1 MRLRALSCAIAVA
14 AVCAPA
20 PALGAWSSPAWVS
33 ARDGAAYSQ
42 PDTAVAD
49 AGRALTAFV
58 RTPAGSAAGAA
69 RVQVATRP
77 SVAGRWSAPVVLSA
91 RGARAPRVAINDRGD
106 AVVVWVSGRRLVAA
120 ARRGPV
126 GKWSAAGAIEAGG
139 PVQDLRL
146 AIDRVGR
153 PALVWSERRGEDFL
167 VRTASRASPKVAWTI
182 RAARIS
188 TQGPT
193 PPSLAI
199 SRAAAMVAWIDG
211 SKARASRTVGGMFE
225 PAIEVSSQGTGS
237 PGVALTPL
245 GGMLASWSVDLP
257 GRDVGGAGVR
267 ALRPLARLGRL
278 GGRGH
283 RRGPARR
290 DQRARRR
297 RRRLGPGRP
306 GFAAGHRGQHAP
318 RRRPSG
324 QASTVVARRTC
335 DCALTVGDVAVD
347 ASGTALVGWR
357 REDGDGIGSGGASAH
372 GPGADEWTRAP
383 VTPGRTPA
391 APIVAGGVRGGLV
404 AWGEAGSGGGIRV
417 TALRP

>member
-1 MRLRALSCAIAVA
+1 
-14 AVCAPA
+14 
-20 PALGAWSSPAWVS
+20 
-33 ARDGAAYSQ
+33 
-42 PDTAVAD
+42 
-49 AGRALTAFV
+49 
-58 RTPAGSAAGAA
+58 
-69 RVQVATRP
+69 
-77 SVAGRWSAPVVLSA
+77 
-91 RGARAPRVAINDRGD
+91 
-106 AVVVWVSGRRLVAA
+106 
-120 ARRGPV
+120 
-126 GKWSAAGAIEAGG
+126 
-139 PVQDLRL
+139 
-146 AIDRVGR
+146 VGR
-153 PALVWSERRGEDFL
+153 PAVVWSERRGEDFL
-167 VRTASRASPKVAWTI
+167 VRTASRASPKVAWTV

-225 PAIEVSSQGTGS
+225 PPVEVSSQGTGA

-257 GRDVGGAGVR
+257 GGTSVVLVSERAAPSRGWGASEDAGIG
-267 ALRPLARLGRL
+267 ASPLAAINARGDAVVAWALAAPGSPQGIEASTRRA
-278 GGRGH
+278 GGRWE
-283 RRGPARR
+283 
-290 DQRARRR
+290 
-297 RRRLGPGRP
+297 
-306 GFAAGHRGQHAP
+306 
-318 RRRPSG
+318 
-324 QASTVVARRTC
+324 ASTVVARRTC

-417 TALRP
+417 AALRP